1 MNDLWTTFST
11 AIAQLLSGDPEL
23 WGIVGV
29 SFSVSASALLIAL
42 LPALSAGFT
51 LAYFRFPGRWVAIS
65 LLNSLLAVPTVVVG
79 LVLYMLLSRAGPLGD
94 LNLLF
99 MQRAGAELDDTSTAV
114 FARSSLVRGETF
126 SQDGFS
132 FTPSAT
138 FFPLLNSAASTA
150 LMAAISMSS
159 LDS

>member
-1 MNDLWTTFST
+1 MARYYLCLRAIVNSMNDLWTTFST

-65 LLNSLLAVPTVVVG
+65 LLNSLLAV
-79 LVLYMLLSRAGPLGD
+79 LLWWLA
-94 LNLLF
+94 
-99 MQRAGAELDDTSTAV
+99 
-114 FARSSLVRGETF
+114 
-126 SQDGFS
+126 
-132 FTPSAT
+132 
-138 FFPLLNSAASTA
+138 
-150 LMAAISMSS
+150 
-159 LDS
+159 